1 MAMGRIATAFGAG
14 LLGLCLTV
22 GVPQAAEI
30 FVTVQNVRNGDGS
43 IRLVLFDDPER
54 FPMGGWT
61 MEVAV
66 PARTGETIAVF
77 EGIEPDTYAMIAYHD
92 EDDDSNLDTF
102 LRIPREG
109 FGFSN
114 DAKVKLGPPTFGEAS
129 FVVEIEGARL
139 TISINY

>member
-14 LLGLCLTV
+14 LLGLGLTV

-77 EGIEPDTYAMIAYHD
+77 EDIEPGTYAMIAYHD
-92 EDDDSNLDTF
+92 EDDDGNLDTF

-109 FGFSN
+109 FGFSG

-139 TISINY
+139 TVSINY